1 MFSSISK
8 SIVGFLNR
16 EGFSDL
22 KNYLLSLDNAALSAE
37 ELAWRDYGFGFSAWG
52 LGQPVTPHIA
62 ILKQKL
68 EDGDA
73 FSGEIRAR
81 IKMLLGVLHDELQE
95 SDRTIAYYQSAL
107 SDFIRDGNVP
117 RTVAVLVNLA
127 NINIRINDQLTAIS
141 YARQAIQLAEK
152 SGLTKTHPYAYAW
165 NATGIAASNLQNFDT
180 AVQAYEKM
188 TEVGKTIGNER
199 VIAIASHNLA
209 ELHLERNNVDH
220 ARQCYEQAY
229 EPLLKHNPALAADSL
244 SGLGKI
250 AMLEGDLPAA
260 QAYFDHAQSQMQ
272 ATHNVYITTD
282 LHLARAALAEKMGDP
297 AAALRET
304 RAATESVETLR
315 ANISL
320 PDDRA
325 RFSATRA
332 SAYDHLISRLI
343 AASQL
348 DEAFYAAEQA
358 KSRTL
363 LELLQQRGA
372 GQKPIRPPRHVPPAW
387 LDEET
392 ALRAQLAQAYGAG
405 AANVPALERDLD
417 AVRERIRIADAEF
430 GSFQAA
436 NPIHLEEAR
445 ARLPNG
451 ACLIE
456 YFVAEPMDS
465 GSVVTS
471 TYSDL
476 REVWA
481 FVLTRQ
487 NARAV
492 KLALSPAQLRG
503 AFRAAGDGAVRRLPH
518 LLPDGSGRLNPP
530 VILPQLKKFLLEPLG
545 DEVARADLVCI
556 VPHGVLH
563 YVPFHALLPDQP
575 VLYAPGATV
584 LLDLIARKPATSSTG
599 AVALGVNFADPAR
612 PLAYAETEAA
622 LVANLLGGHA
632 LVGSRAARANFITQ
646 ARGKKYVHLAC
657 HANFRPEHPMQSY
670 LQFSDGALD
679 AQDVLHSLEL
689 DAELVTLSGCDT
701 GLSQIMRGDELIGFT
716 RAFLYAGAPSALVSQ
731 WVVNDLST
739 CILMKQ
745 FYARLG
751 AFGDGALPPAA
762 KAIALQKA
770 CRALANLTAREIHD
784 ELLGFG
790 LGAGEADSHLRALAG
805 ALGARLTPQ
814 TRLFDHPFYH
824 APFFLVG
831 DRLPA

>member
-1 MFSSISK
+1 MPDNPEQNGWLRYGQALVTRYTDLNLSQAAILLEQNIKQADIISGDLLARTRVFLGNIRGDQSLHDQSISLNQHALQYFQ
-8 SIVGFLNR
+8 SINNYSEVVG
-16 EGFSDL
+16 
-22 KNYLLSLDNAALSAE
+22 
-37 ELAWRDYGFGFSAWG
+37 
-52 LGQPVTPHIA
+52 
-62 ILKQKL
+62 
-68 EDGDA
+68 
-73 FSGEIRAR
+73 
-81 IKMLLGVLHDELQE
+81 
-95 SDRTIAYYQSAL
+95 
-107 SDFIRDGNVP
+107 
-117 RTVAVLVNLA
+117 VLVNLCSA
-127 NINIRINDQLTAIS
+127 CNQTGQNAQAGFYAQEAIRVNDEFIKQLS
-141 YARQAIQLAEK
+141 YR
-152 SGLTKTHPYAYAW
+152 YAYAW
-165 NATGIAASNLQNFDT
+165 NGLANAQKGLGNLDEALASYGRALNVAQELG
-180 AVQAYEKM
+180 M
-188 TEVGKTIGNER
+188 MHIVG
-199 VIAIASHNLA
+199 VCAHNLA
-209 ELHLERNNVDH
+209 ELNFLLQKLEE
-220 ARQCYEQAY
+220 AKYYYAQATQSLSGSQAS
-229 EPLLKHNPALAADSL
+229 LLADSL

-260 QAYFDHAQSQMQ
+260 QAYFDRALNQMQ
-272 ATHNVYITTD
+272 ATQYIYITTD

-343 AASQL
+343 AAKQL

-372 GQKPIRPPRHVPPAW
+372 GQKPIRLPRHVPQTW
-387 LDEET
+387 LDEEA

-405 AANVPALERDLD
+405 AANVPALERDLH

-445 ARLPNG
+445 ARLPAG

-545 DEVARADLVCI
+545 DEVSRADLVCI

-584 LLDLIARKPATSSTG
+584 LLDLIARKPATNSTG

-622 LVANLLGGHA
+622 LVAAILGGQA
-632 LVGSRAARANFITQ
+632 LVGSRAARADFIGQ

-670 LQFSDGALD
+670 LQFADGALD

-739 CILMKQ
+739 CILMKH
-745 FYARLG
+745 FYASLG
-751 AFGDGALPPAA
+751 VFGDGALPPAA

-770 CRALANLTAREIHD
+770 SRALANLTAGEVHD

-790 LGAGEADSHLRALAG
+790 LGAGEADAHVRALAD
-805 ALGARLTPQ
+805 ALGASLALQ

-831 DRLPA
+831 DRLSP